1 MNDSQNLIFSVSN
14 IGISL
19 DMNKIGN
26 VFEKFT
32 SYCEEQKSVNA
43 GLGLYISKQI
53 IDAHGGEISFES
65 TPDGKTTVT
74 FTLPANLNA

>member
-1 MNDSQNLIFSVSN
+1 MMDEIL
-14 IGISL
+14 
-19 DMNKIGN
+19 
-26 VFEKFT
+26 T
-32 SYCEEQKSVNA
+32 
-43 GLGLYISKQI
+43 YISKQI

>member
-1 MNDSQNLIFSVSN
+1 MK
-14 IGISL
+14 
-19 DMNKIGN
+19 KIGN

-53 IDAHGGEISFES
+53 IDAHGGTIDFVSIPNKE
-65 TPDGKTTVT
+65 TTVT
-74 FTLPANLNA
+74 FTLPVNLQA